1 MFQIKLPPNNGGS
14 VVLDALT
21 ASDKPTL
28 NTIAANNAIIL
39 FDLVAF
45 IFLLSTETSG
55 YAGGGI
61 LRKKALASSI
71 ERSELLMKYQS
82 K

>member
-28 NTIAANNAIIL
+28 NTVSYTHLDEIL
-39 FDLVAF
+39 NVRIRDSDLRLTDELIYPFAVH
-45 IFLLSTETSG
+45 LHH
-55 YAGGGI
+55 
-61 LRKKALASSI
+61 LA
-71 ERSELLMKYQS
+71 E
-82 K
+82 

>member
-45 IFLLSTETSG
+45 QVA
-55 YAGGGI
+55 AGADP
-61 LRKKALASSI
+61 ALG
-71 ERSELLMKYQS
+71 EGVCL
-82 K
+82 

>member
-21 ASDKPTL
+21 ASDQPTL

-45 IFLLSTETSG
+45 IFLF
-55 YAGGGI
+55 
-61 LRKKALASSI
+61 LR
-71 ERSELLMKYQS
+71 LL
-82 K
+82 